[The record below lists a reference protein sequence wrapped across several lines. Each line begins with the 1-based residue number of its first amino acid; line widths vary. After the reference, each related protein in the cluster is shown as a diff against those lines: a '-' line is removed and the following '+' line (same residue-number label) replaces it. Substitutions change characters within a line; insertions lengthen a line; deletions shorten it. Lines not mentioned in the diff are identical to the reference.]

1 MPYFLSF
8 FEALLGSNETILI
21 THSALVGF
29 FAIGAVK
36 LGRGALT
43 AFVVVCWIV
52 GNFFVIKQATIFGLD
67 VITTDGLAIGANVGL
82 NLLEHYYGQKAAKNG
97 IWIGFYMV
105 LFFLTL
111 SMIQL
116 LYTPNSFD
124 CTHAHFVALLSPL
137 PRIILSS
144 CCVALLSMNL
154 NLYLFE
160 YFSTKFK
167 NQLGLN
173 TIMAVGIS
181 QIIDTILFT
190 VFALS
195 GAVASML
202 SIIVFSSS
210 IKLFAC
216 AITVPVMMVVRR
228 FITPHKTL

>member
-1 MPYFLSF
+1 MSNIVSF
-8 FEALLGSNETILI
+8 FTTLFGSNETVLI
-21 THSALVGF
+21 THSALVGL

-52 GNFFVIKQATIFGLD
+52 GNFFVIKQATIFGFD

-82 NLLEHYYGQKAAKNG
+82 NLLESYYGKKAAKNG
-97 IWIGFYMV
+97 IWIGFYMI

-116 LYTPNSFD
+116 LYIPNSFD
-124 CTHAHFVALLSPL
+124 CTHTHFVALLSSL
-137 PRIILSS
+137 PRIVLSS

-173 TIMAVGIS
+173 TILAVGIS
-181 QIIDTILFT
+181 QIIDTFLFT
-190 VFALS
+190 IFALS
-195 GAVASML
+195 GAVASMV

-210 IKLFAC
+210 IKLLAC
-216 AITVPVMMVVRR
+216 AITVPVIMTVRR
-228 FITPHKTL
+228 FITPHETL